1 MRPVVP
7 MFAATT
13 PRDTV
18 SNMAE
23 PAGTTAKRRRPPT
36 AQAWVLDELR
46 RRIVNSDLRPG
57 DQILAD
63 AVAEELGVSRVPVR
77 EALRILEGEG
87 QVEHRPHRGYFV
99 TELRLTDLEELYRIR
114 HLLEADAL
122 KLTVPALEKQ
132 DFDEM
137 AAALKELE
145 KAHARGD
152 IGAHVTANRRF
163 HWAFLR
169 PLELPR
175 LRRLIQVHYDSCDA
189 YGALYYNVPTN
200 RERSRTEHLRLRA
213 AAEDHDPKRVIKV
226 LEAHR
231 ANVIEALRG
240 VLETDPV
247 AENDAGA

>member
-1 MRPVVP
+1 MANE
-7 MFAATT
+7 AA
-13 PRDTV
+13 
-18 SNMAE
+18 AA
-23 PAGTTAKRRRPPT
+23 PARRGRPPT
-36 AQAWVLDELR
+36 AQAWVLEELR
-46 RRIVNSDLRPG
+46 RRIVSRELRPG

-63 AVAEELGVSRVPVR
+63 AVAEELGISRVPVR

-122 KLTVPALEKQ
+122 RQTVPLLADE
-132 DFDEM
+132 DFSEM
-137 AAALKELE
+137 DAALAELE
-145 KAHARGD
+145 RAHESGD
-152 IGAHVTANRRF
+152 ISAHVAANRRF

-200 RERSRTEHLRLRA
+200 RERSRGEHLKLRA
-213 AAEDHDPKRVIKV
+213 AGEDRDPAQVIEV

-231 ANVIEALRG
+231 ANVIQALRD
-240 VLETDPV
+240 VLDS
-247 AENDAGA
+247 AGAGASNS